1 MPRNR
6 ELMLSDLVPCRE
18 LVTVPTVVA
27 FMSGG
32 RGHPRLLKGTLEDM
46 RLAETEVW
54 IRKVPGKREW
64 EIKAVGRIDESV
76 ASRLVMLQAAVDRAV
91 GKAGW

>member
-1 MPRNR
+1 
-6 ELMLSDLVPCRE
+6 
-18 LVTVPTVVA
+18 
-27 FMSGG
+27 
-32 RGHPRLLKGTLEDM
+32 M